1 MFSDSY
7 QPQTAIQSAQ
17 KALDPNLS
25 DHDLA
30 QLAYSEEAKVRAA
43 VAERTNTPLTTL
55 VRLATDV
62 APAVR
67 AGVARNQRVDIPIE
81 LREDLA
87 KDKSAEV
94 VFALVANPAVP
105 SALIGK
111 LARSRNREVA
121 AAAKKRLKE
130 SGGAGAKVLGSL
142 GIATN

>member
-7 QPQTAIQSAQ
+7 TPNTALQSAQ
-17 KALDPNLS
+17 KALDPNLT
-25 DHDLA
+25 DHELA

-43 VAERTNTPLTTL
+43 VAERPNTPLTTL

-87 KDKSAEV
+87 KDKSIEV
-94 VFALVANPAVP
+94 VYALIANPAVP
-105 SALIGK
+105 MSLVGK
-111 LARSRNREVA
+111 LARSRNREIAVA
-121 AAAKKRLKE
+121 ARQRLSQ
-130 SGGAGAKVLGSL
+130 SGGAGAKLLSTF
-142 GIATN
+142 GIATS